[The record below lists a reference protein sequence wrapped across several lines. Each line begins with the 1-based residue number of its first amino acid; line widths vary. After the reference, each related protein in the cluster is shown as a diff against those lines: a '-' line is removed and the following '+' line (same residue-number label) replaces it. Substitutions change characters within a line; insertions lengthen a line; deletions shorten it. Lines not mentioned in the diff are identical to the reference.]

1 MKAHEALAMTEPTSR
16 PLRNATERLVALSYG
31 VAYDAIV
38 RGFRPYQALLDEI
51 VSLVARSGPAAARAT
66 QVLDVSCGTG
76 TVAGRLAREGYSVT
90 AVDAVGH
97 LVDVARRR
105 YAGVRNL
112 SFQHLDIA
120 TGRVP
125 GEGDFDALVSMH
137 TLYWHPKPQE
147 MLAACRRA
155 LRPGGRG
162 VFLTY
167 TRPARVG
174 QMFREIR
181 AREGVGQAIHALRW
195 LVPTV
200 AFEALRKCDCHYLS
214 RGEFR
219 RTLTHAGFEIV
230 EMRETFVD
238 NLSLLAW
245 VRARDHRR

>member
-1 MKAHEALAMTEPTSR
+1 MKAHQAVAMTEPTAR
-16 PLRNATERLVALSYG
+16 PLRNATERLVAFGYG
-31 VAYDAIV
+31 MAYDAIV
-38 RGFRPYQALLDEI
+38 GGFRPYQALLDEI
-51 VSLVARSGPAAARAT
+51 VSLVARSVPVGARAAR
-66 QVLDVSCGTG
+66 VLDVSCGTG
-76 TVAGRLAREGYSVT
+76 TVAGRLAREGCSVT
-90 AVDAVGH
+90 AVDGVGH

-120 TGRVP
+120 TDRVP
-125 GEGDFDALVSMH
+125 GEGDFDVLVSMH

-155 LRPGGRG
+155 LRPGGHG

-181 AREGVGQAIHALRW
+181 AREGVGPALHALRW

-200 AFEALRKCDCHYLS
+200 AFEALRKCDRHYLS
-214 RGEFR
+214 QGEFR
-219 RTLTHAGFEIV
+219 GTLAHAGFDIL

-245 VRARDHRR
+245 ARARDRRR